1 MEIIPIEIFGIA
13 IDVPFSG
20 PVSYRQADFDS
31 FGTKICNPAK
41 GLGIRP
47 DQIRLR
53 RLDDLYDYELTGRFF
68 GENGTLM
75 RNAER
80 VKLGIRNARNAADWN
95 IVKETLTRF
104 YHIMDFA
111 PETITTLS
119 SHVHAKFPST
129 YERDEYLRQFS
140 HNSDVFR
147 PCALGYVRIADWEK
161 DIRIL
166 IEQSNLVP
174 DAVFVAWDTQFTNT
188 QDWDT
193 FLTILP
199 TMMENSAHAFGL
211 GFEPLKQP

>member
-20 PVSYRQADFDS
+20 PVSYGQAQFDS

-68 GENGTLM
+68 GENGTLT

-95 IVKETLTRF
+95 IMKETLTRF
-104 YHIMDFA
+104 YHIMEFS
-111 PETITTLS
+111 PETTTTLS
-119 SHVHAKFPST
+119 THVHARFQSQ
-129 YERDEYLRQFS
+129 YERDEFLRQFS
-140 HNSDVFR
+140 PKSDVIR

-166 IEQSNLVP
+166 IEQSNLVQ

>member
-1 MEIIPIEIFGIA
+1 MEIIPIEIFGVA
-13 IDVPFSG
+13 IDVPFAG
-20 PVSYRQADFDS
+20 PVSYGQAQFDS
-31 FGTKICNPAK
+31 FGSKICDPAK

-68 GENGTLM
+68 GENGTLT

-104 YHIMDFA
+104 YQLMEF
-111 PETITTLS
+111 PPQTVTTLS
-119 SHVHAKFPST
+119 THVHAKFSSA
-129 YERDEYLRQFS
+129 YERDEFLRQFQPPG
-140 HNSDVFR
+140 DVVR

-174 DAVFVAWDTQFTNT
+174 DSVFVAWDTQFTNS

-199 TMMENSAHAFGL
+199 TMMENSAHSFGL
-211 GFEPLKQP
+211 GFEPLKTP